1 MAENSFSV
9 GEKTVYPGHGVA
21 ELVGLEEQEISGHA
35 LVFYVLRVLENNMTV
50 RVPKPKA
57 AAVGLRRLV
66 EAPEVAQVYEVL
78 KHRGD
83 KISTATWNRR
93 YREYMEKIKT
103 GSLVEI
109 ATVLRDLCL
118 LRRDKELSFGERKML
133 DTARNF
139 LVQELA
145 LAKSEEETAISAEL
159 DTLFA

>member
-1 MAENSFSV
+1 MAENSFNI
-9 GEKTVYPGHGVA
+9 GDKTVYPGHGVA
-21 ELVGLEEQEISGHA
+21 ELVAFEEQEISGHA

-57 AAVGLRRLV
+57 AAVGLRHLV

-118 LRRDKELSFGERKML
+118 LRSDKELSFGERKML
-133 DTARNF
+133 DTARSL

-145 LAKSEEETAISAEL
+145 LVKGQEEADIAKEL
-159 DTLFA
+159 DELFA